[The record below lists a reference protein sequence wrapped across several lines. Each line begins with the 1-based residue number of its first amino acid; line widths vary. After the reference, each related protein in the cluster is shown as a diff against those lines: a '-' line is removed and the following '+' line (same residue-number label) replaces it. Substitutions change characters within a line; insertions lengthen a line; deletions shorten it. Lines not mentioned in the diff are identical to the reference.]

1 LLSEKPWLVLAGAFL
16 RRLVLFG
23 QTLGIVPTFAHP
35 LISALLLSRIK
46 SFLLLLLVAAP
57 LLAPAQRRP
66 VTKKTAAIAKK
77 TAIPKKM
84 VASGQV
90 PGFLRY
96 LHSPWVDSL
105 MRTLTP
111 RQRVG
116 QLFMVAAY
124 SNRPAIYQDS
134 ISTLIKN
141 NGIGG
146 LIFFQGGPV
155 RQARLLNRFQRESP
169 VPLLVAMDGEWGAGM
184 RLDSVL
190 RFPYQMS
197 LGAVP
202 AADSALIYDMGRE
215 VARQFKR
222 LGMQVNFAPVVDV
235 NNNPANP
242 VIGFRSWGENPAAVS
257 RLSRLYMK
265 GMQDGNVLAVAKHFP
280 GHGDVDADSHLAL
293 PLVRVDRGRLDSLE
307 LPPFK
312 NMIANGIG
320 GMMVAH
326 LDVPALDTARG
337 PSTLSKPTVTG
348 LLRQQLGFKGVV
360 FTDAMN
366 MAGVM
371 KVTPTGEAEVR
382 AILAGNDVLEFSK
395 NVPLALNTVLA
406 AVDSGRISQARID
419 ESCRRVLALKQWA
432 GLRKRQLVSE
442 QNLIA
447 DLNPAHARYLS
458 HRLTERS
465 MTLLRNQGKLL
476 PLQRLDTLRLATLV
490 LGGTPSDT
498 TDFQRAVASYDAQVG
513 HFHLPAAPTLD
524 ELADIRAKLFGY
536 DVVLVALQSLG
547 RLPATN
553 FGIAPEANMLLREL
567 TKPGQRVILTIFG
580 SAYAAAKVRDFD
592 RASAVVM
599 AYQESA
605 DAQALAAQL
614 IFGGIG
620 ARGKL
625 PVSVAN
631 NLPAG
636 FGLSTQPGL
645 RLAYAHPEDAGMSPR
660 LEARVDSIMQ
670 QAIAAG
676 ATPGGQVVIARRG
689 VVVLRK
695 SYGYQAKTGSEA
707 APALAGPSAS
717 VATSAGNFGSEPTS
731 ATSASPTSAAQA
743 SGPAPAAR
751 LVQNTDVYD
760 LASLTKVLAAT
771 PALLKLQEQG
781 KFSPDSSLG
790 QFFPFLR
797 KTNKAAL
804 KMRDVL
810 THQAGLPAW
819 IPFWKDFAKAD
830 GTLRRWFRADSS
842 ARFPLAVAGGLW
854 GRKQLPAYIYEKIG
868 AVPLTAKPGYVYSD
882 LSFYLYPELVQRRT
896 GQAFEQFLSKQVYQ
910 PLGSGLHFQPRH
922 HASLR
927 RIVPTEYDS
936 LFRRQLLHGYVDDE
950 GAALLGG
957 ISGHAGL
964 FGSANDVAQLA
975 QAYAWSGRYGGQQV
989 FSKDILADWTR
1000 PQFAGN
1006 RRALAFDR
1014 PASPPAGNT
1023 APGASAGS
1031 FGHSGFTGTYFWV
1044 DPEKELVVVVLT
1056 NRLNPSRRNNKLSQL
1071 NVRTQ
1076 IQQVAIEA
1084 LR

>member
-1 LLSEKPWLVLAGAFL
+1 MPDSGPLLHSYFL
-16 RRLVLFG
+16 PRPRL
-23 QTLGIVPTFAHP
+23 
-35 LISALLLSRIK
+35 SAKKYLL
-46 SFLLLLLVAAP
+46 FLLLLAAP
-57 LLAPAQRRP
+57 LLASAQHR
-66 VTKKTAAIAKK
+66 AAHRA
-77 TAIPKKM
+77 PKKA
-84 VASGQV
+84 VASPKKAVPTGQQ

-111 RQRVG
+111 RQRVA

-141 NGIGG
+141 YGIGG

-155 RQARLLNRFQRESP
+155 RQARLLNRFQRESR

-190 RFPYQMS
+190 RFPYQMT

-202 AADSALIYDMGRE
+202 SADSALIYDMGRE

-265 GMQDGNVLAVAKHFP
+265 GMQDAGVLAVAKHFP

-312 NMIANGIG
+312 SMIANGIG

-337 PSTLSKPTVTG
+337 PSTLSKPIVTG
-348 LLRQQLGFKGVV
+348 VLRQQLGFRGVV

-366 MAGVM
+366 MQGVI

-382 AILAGNDVLEFSK
+382 ALLAGNDVLEFSK

-432 GLRKRQLVSE
+432 GLRRASPVRE
-442 QNLIA
+442 ANIIA
-447 DLNPAHARYLS
+447 DLNPAHARYLA

-465 MTLLRNQGKLL
+465 ITLLRNQGNRL
-476 PLQRLDTLRLATLV
+476 PLQRLDTLQVATLV
-490 LGGTPSDT
+490 LGGSPSDT
-498 TDFQRAVASYDAQVG
+498 TDFQRAVASYDAQAG
-513 HFHLPAAPTLD
+513 HFHLAAAPTLD
-524 ELADIRAKLFGY
+524 ELADMRAKLFGY
-536 DVVLVALQSLG
+536 DVVLVALQNLG

-553 FGIAPEANMLLREL
+553 FGIAPEANLLLREL
-567 TKPGQRVILTIFG
+567 TKPGQQVVLSVFG
-580 SAYAAAKVRDFD
+580 SAYAVAKVRDFD
-592 RASAVVM
+592 RASAVVL

-605 DAQALAAQL
+605 SAQELAAQL

-620 ARGKL
+620 ASGKL

-636 FGLSTQPGL
+636 FGLRTQPGL
-645 RLAYAHPEDAGMSPR
+645 RLAYANPEDAGMSPH
-660 LEARVDSIMQ
+660 LEARVDSIMA
-670 QAIAAG
+670 QALAAG

-695 SYGYQAKTGSEA
+695 SYGVQAHTGTQA
-707 APALAGPSAS
+707 GPVVAGPSAS
-717 VATSAGNFGSEPTS
+717 VASAAGNFGSEPGS
-731 ATSASPTSAAQA
+731 ATTASLPNQGQA
-743 SGPAPAAR
+743 SGPAPTAR
-751 LVQNTDVYD
+751 LVQNTDLYD

-781 KFSPDSSLG
+781 KFSPDSTLG

-797 KTNKAAL
+797 KTNKASL
-804 KMRDVL
+804 PMRDVL
-810 THQAGLPAW
+810 AHQAGLPAW

-830 GTLRRWFRADSS
+830 GTLRRRWFRADSS
-842 ARFPLAVAGGLW
+842 GRYPLPVARGLW
-854 GRKQLPAYIYEKIG
+854 GRKKLPAYLYQKIG
-868 AVPLTAKPGYVYSD
+868 AAPLNAKPGYVYSD
-882 LSFYLYPELVQRRT
+882 LSFYLYPELVRRRT
-896 GQAFEQFLSKQVYQ
+896 GQAFEQYLTQQVYR
-910 PLGSGLHFQPRH
+910 PLGAGLHFQPLH
-922 HASLR
+922 HASLS

-957 ISGHAGL
+957 VSGHAGL

-989 FSKDILADWTR
+989 FSKAILADWTR
-1000 PQFAGN
+1000 PQFAATGN
-1006 RRALAFDR
+1006 RRALGFDR
-1014 PASPPAGNT
+1014 PASPAVGNT
-1023 APGASAGS
+1023 APGASASS

-1084 LR
+1084 IR

>member
-1 LLSEKPWLVLAGAFL
+1 LSLPKSLL
-16 RRLVLFG
+16 
-23 QTLGIVPTFAHP
+23 
-35 LISALLLSRIK
+35 
-46 SFLLLLLVAAP
+46 FLLLLAAP

-66 VTKKTAAIAKK
+66 AAKIAAKAASKTVRPAVPAAKA
-77 TAIPKKM
+77 
-84 VASGQV
+84 
-90 PGFLRY
+90 PGFLQY

-105 MRTLTP
+105 MRSLTP
-111 RQRVG
+111 RQRVA

-124 SNRPAIYQDS
+124 SNKPAVYQDS
-134 ISTLIKN
+134 ISMLIN
-141 NGIGG
+141 DYGIGG

-155 RQARLLNRFQRESP
+155 RQTRLINRFQGQSR

-215 VARQFKR
+215 VARQFVR

-242 VIGFRSWGENPAAVS
+242 VIGFRSWGENPAAVA
-257 RLSRLYMK
+257 RLSRLYMR
-265 GMQDGNVLAVAKHFP
+265 GMQDARVLAVAKHFP

-293 PLVRVDRGRLDSLE
+293 PVVRVDRRRLDSLE
-307 LPPFK
+307 LPSFK
-312 NMIANGIG
+312 AMIKNGIG

-326 LDVPALDTARG
+326 LNVPALDSSGAPT
-337 PSTLSKPTVTG
+337 TLSKPVVTG
-348 LLRQQLGFKGVV
+348 LLRQQMGFKGVV

-366 MAGVM
+366 MKGVIE
-371 KVTPTGEAEVR
+371 KVPTGEAEIR

-395 NVPLALNTVLA
+395 SVPVALKAVLA

-419 ESCRRVLALKQWA
+419 ESCRRILALKQWA
-432 GLRKRQLVSE
+432 GLRKHRPISE
-442 QNLIA
+442 QNLFA
-447 DLNPAHARYLS
+447 DLNPPHARYLS
-458 HRLTERS
+458 HRLTAHS
-465 MTLLRNQGKLL
+465 ITLLRNQRNML
-476 PLQRLDTLRLATLV
+476 PLQRLDTLRIATLV
-490 LGGTPSDT
+490 LGGVPTDT
-498 TDFQRAVASYDAQVG
+498 TDFQRAVADYDAQIA
-513 HFHLPAAPTLD
+513 HFHLPAAPTMD
-524 ELADIRAKLFGY
+524 ELNDVRAKLFGY

-547 RLPATN
+547 RLPATS
-553 FGIAPEANMLLREL
+553 FGIAPEAQLLLREL
-567 TKPGQRVILTIFG
+567 TKPGQQVILSVFG
-580 SAYAAAKVRDFD
+580 SAYAVAKVRDYD
-592 RASAVVM
+592 RASAVVL

-605 DAQALAAQL
+605 DAQQLAAQL

-620 ARGKL
+620 AQGKL
-625 PVSVAN
+625 PVTVAN

-636 FGLSTQPGL
+636 FGLRTQPGL
-645 RLAYAHPEDAGMSPR
+645 RLAYAHPEAAGLNNR
-660 LEARVDSIMQ
+660 LEARVDSIMR
-670 QAIAAG
+670 QALAAG
-676 ATPGGQVVIARRG
+676 ATPGGQVLIARRG

-695 SYGYQAKTGSEA
+695 SYGYQSNAGSV
-707 APALAGPSAS
+707 PLVSGGTVAS
-717 VATSAGNFGSEPTS
+717 SAGNFGSEPGSTTS
-731 ATSASPTSAAQA
+731 TALPAAATAR
-743 SGPAPAAR
+743 PAAAR

-781 KFSPDSSLG
+781 KFSPDSTLG
-790 QFFPFLR
+790 QFFPFLQ
-797 KTNKAAL
+797 KTNKAGL
-804 KMRDVL
+804 KLRDVL
-810 THQAGLPAW
+810 AHQAGLPAW
-819 IPFWKDFAKAD
+819 IPFWKALAKDD
-830 GTLRRWFRADSS
+830 GTLRRRWFRPDSS
-842 ARFPLAVAGGLW
+842 ARFPLPVARGLW
-854 GRKQLPAYIYEKIG
+854 ARKDLPDYIYGQIG
-868 AVPLTAKPGYVYSD
+868 AAPLAEKPGYVYSD
-882 LSFYLYPELVQRRT
+882 LSFYLYPWLVQRRT
-896 GQAFEQFLSKQVYQ
+896 GQPFAEFLARQVYR
-910 PLGSGLHFQPRH
+910 PLGSGLHFQPLH
-922 HASLR
+922 HAPLS

-975 QAYAWSGRYGGQQV
+975 QAYAWGGRYGGQQV
-989 FSKDILADWTR
+989 FDKAILADYTR
-1000 PQFAGN
+1000 QQSAVN
-1006 RRALAFDR
+1006 RRGLGFDR
-1014 PASPPAGNT
+1014 PASPAAGNT
-1023 APGASAGS
+1023 APGASASS

-1056 NRLNPSRRNNKLSQL
+1056 NRLNPSRRNNKLSEL

>member
-1 LLSEKPWLVLAGAFL
+1 MTAK
-16 RRLVLFG
+16 
-23 QTLGIVPTFAHP
+23 
-35 LISALLLSRIK
+35 K
-46 SFLLLLLVAAP
+46 YLLLLFALASP
-57 LLAPAQRRP
+57 LLGLAQRRP
-66 VTKKTAAIAKK
+66 AARPATQKT
-77 TAIPKKM
+77 
-84 VASGQV
+84 VASRAAASAALKKKQAAADLAKRPAAGRQ

-96 LHSPWVDSL
+96 LHSAWVDSL

-124 SNRPAIYQDS
+124 SNKPAIYQDS
-134 ISTLIKN
+134 ISTLIRD

-155 RQARLLNRFQRESP
+155 RQTRLLNRFQKESP

-215 VARQFKR
+215 VARQFRR

-242 VIGFRSWGENPAAVS
+242 VIGFRSWGEKPAAVS

-265 GMQDGNVLAVAKHFP
+265 GMQDAGVLAVAKHFP

-312 NMIANGIG
+312 SMIANGIG

-348 LLRQQLGFKGVV
+348 LLRQQLGFRGVV

-366 MAGVM
+366 MAGVL

-382 AILAGNDVLEFSK
+382 ALLAGNDVLEFSK
-395 NVPLALNTVLA
+395 NVPVALRTVLA

-432 GLRKRQLVSE
+432 GLRRAAVIKE
-442 QNLIA
+442 ENIIA
-447 DLNPAHARYLS
+447 DLNPAHARYLA
-458 HRLTERS
+458 HRLAARS
-465 MTLLRNQGKLL
+465 LTLLRNQGGFL

-490 LGGTPSDT
+490 LGGSPADT
-498 TDFQRAVASYDAQVG
+498 TDFQRAVASYDAQAG
-513 HFHLPAAPTLD
+513 HFHLPAAPTMD
-524 ELADIRAKLFGY
+524 ELADVRAKLFGY
-536 DVVLVALQSLG
+536 DVVLVALQGLG

-553 FGIAPEANMLLREL
+553 FGIAPESQLLLREL
-567 TKPGQRVILTIFG
+567 TKPGQRVVLSIFG

-599 AYQESA
+599 AYQESQS
-605 DAQALAAQL
+605 AQELAAQL

-620 ARGKL
+620 ASGKL
-625 PVSVAN
+625 PVSVSN
-631 NLPAG
+631 GLPAG
-636 FGLSTQPGL
+636 FGLTTQPGL
-645 RLAYAHPEDAGMSPR
+645 RLAYAYPEDAGLSPR
-660 LEARVDSIMQ
+660 LEARVDSIMA
-670 QAIAAG
+670 QALAAG

-695 SYGYQAKTGSEA
+695 SYGVQEKSASGIAPLATASPS
-707 APALAGPSAS
+707 APA
-717 VATSAGNFGSEPTS
+717 AGNFGSEPGS
-731 ATSASPTSAAQA
+731 EPGRAAGAGPVAPPHVAGLA
-743 SGPAPAAR
+743 SGAHPVR
-751 LVQNTDVYD
+751 NTDLYD

-771 PALLKLQEQG
+771 PALLRLQAQG
-781 KFSPDSSLG
+781 KFSPDSTLG
-790 QFFPFLR
+790 QLFPFLR
-797 KTNKAAL
+797 KTNKASL
-804 KMRDVL
+804 QLRDVL
-810 THQAGLPAW
+810 AHQAGLPAW

-830 GTLRRWFRADSS
+830 GTLRRRWFRPDSS
-842 ARFPLAVAGGLW
+842 ARFPLPVAGGLW
-854 GRKQLPAYIYEKIG
+854 GRKELPAYIYAKIG
-868 AVPLTAKPGYVYSD
+868 AVPLNAKPGYVYSD
-882 LSFYLYPELVQRRT
+882 LSFYLYPELVQRRA
-896 GQAFEQFLSKQVYQ
+896 GQPFEQFLAKEVYR
-910 PLGSGLHFQPRH
+910 PLGSGLRFQPRYT
-922 HASLR
+922 APLG

-936 LFRRQLLHGYVDDE
+936 LFRRQLLRGYVDDE

-957 ISGHAGL
+957 VSGHAGL

-975 QAYAWSGRYGGQQV
+975 QAYAWGGRYGGQQL
-989 FSKDILADWTR
+989 FDQATLADWTR
-1000 PQFAGN
+1000 AQFVGN
-1006 RRALAFDR
+1006 RRGMAFDR
-1014 PASPPAGNT
+1014 PASPAVGNT

-1044 DPEKELVVVVLT
+1044 DPARELVVVVLT
-1056 NRLNPSRRNNKLSQL
+1056 NRLNPSRRNSKLYDL

-1084 LR
+1084 IR

>member
-1 LLSEKPWLVLAGAFL
+1 LL
-16 RRLVLFG
+16 RLKYLLF
-23 QTLGIVPTFAHP
+23 
-35 LISALLLSRIK
+35 ALLL
-46 SFLLLLLVAAP
+46 AAP

-66 VTKKTAAIAKK
+66 QARLTKKTTSLPPPAAGIA
-77 TAIPKKM
+77 
-84 VASGQV
+84 

-111 RQRVG
+111 RQRVA

-124 SNRPAIYQDS
+124 SNKKPIDQDS
-134 ISTLIKN
+134 VSTLIKED
-141 NGIGG
+141 GIGG

-155 RQARLLNRFQRESP
+155 RQTRLLNRFQSQSR

-202 AADSALIYDMGRE
+202 PADSALIYDMGRE
-215 VARQFKR
+215 VARQFRR

-235 NNNPANP
+235 NNNPNNP
-242 VIGFRSWGENPAAVS
+242 VIGFRSWGENPAAVA
-257 RLSRLYMK
+257 RLSRLYMR
-265 GMQDGNVLAVAKHFP
+265 GMQDADVLAVAKHFP

-312 NMIANGIG
+312 SMIASGIG

-326 LDVPALDTARG
+326 LNVPALDNSGAPT
-337 PSTLSKPTVTG
+337 TLSKPVVTG

-366 MAGVM
+366 MQGVISR
-371 KVTPTGEAEVR
+371 VPTGEAEVR
-382 AILAGNDVLEFSK
+382 ALLAGNDVLEFSK
-395 NVPLALNTVLA
+395 NVPLALRAVLA

-419 ESCRRVLALKQWA
+419 ESCRRVLALKQWS
-432 GLRKRQLVSE
+432 GLKTARPVAE
-442 QNLIA
+442 QHLFA
-447 DLNPAHARYLS
+447 DLNAPHARYLA

-465 MTLLRNQGKLL
+465 LTLLRNQRNIL
-476 PLQRLDTLRLATLV
+476 PLQRLDTLRIATLV
-490 LGGTPSDT
+490 LGGAPADT
-498 TDFQRAVASYDAQVG
+498 TDFQRAVASYAPVA
-513 HFHLPAAPTLD
+513 HFHLPAAPTMD
-524 ELADIRAKLFGY
+524 ELVDIRAKLFTY

-553 FGIAPEANMLLREL
+553 FGITPEANLLLREL
-567 TKPGQRVILTIFG
+567 TKPGQRVVLSVFG
-580 SAYAAAKVRDFD
+580 SAYAVAKVRDYAQ
-592 RASAVVM
+592 ASAVVL
-599 AYQESA
+599 AYQESPQ
-605 DAQALAAQL
+605 AQELAAQL

-620 ARGKL
+620 ATGKL
-625 PVSVAN
+625 PVTVAN
-631 NLPAG
+631 GLPAG
-636 FGLSTQPGL
+636 FGLTTQPGL
-645 RLAYAHPEDAGMSPR
+645 RLAYAHPEDAGMDNH
-660 LEARVDSIMQ
+660 LEARVDSIMA
-670 QAIAAG
+670 QALAAG
-676 ATPGGQVVIARRG
+676 ATPGGQVLIARRG

-695 SYGYQAKTGSEA
+695 SYGYQEKMRGTVS
-707 APALAGPSAS
+707 S
-717 VATSAGNFGSEPTS
+717 VATVQRESVVAAGNFGSEPGS
-731 ATSASPTSAAQA
+731 APGPSQPTEPQLA
-743 SGPAPAAR
+743 SGKILRGPA
-751 LVQNTDVYD
+751 VQNTDVYD

-781 KFSPDSSLG
+781 RFSPDSTLG
-790 QFFPFLR
+790 QFFPFLQ
-797 KTNKAAL
+797 KTNKASL

-810 THQAGLPAW
+810 AHQAGLPAW
-819 IPFWKDFAKAD
+819 LPFWQAFAKPS
-830 GTLRRWFRADSS
+830 GELRRRWFRPDSS
-842 ARFPLAVAGGLW
+842 AQFPLPVARRLW
-854 GRKQLPAYIYEKIG
+854 GRKDLPAYIYEQIG
-868 AVPLTAKPGYVYSD
+868 AAPLTAQPGYVYSD
-882 LSFYLYPELVQRRT
+882 LSFYLYPNLVQRRT
-896 GQAFEQFLSKQVYQ
+896 GQPFEQFLAKEVYR
-910 PLGSGLHFQPRH
+910 PLGSGLHFQPLH
-922 HASLR
+922 HVAER
-927 RIVPTEYDS
+927 RIAPTEYDS
-936 LFRRQLLHGYVDDE
+936 LFRRQLLRGYVDDE

-975 QAYAWSGRYGGQQV
+975 QAYAWGGRYGGQQLFKV
-989 FSKDILADWTR
+989 DILADWTR
-1000 PQFAGN
+1000 CQSCPTN
-1006 RRALAFDR
+1006 RRGLAFDR
-1014 PASPPAGNT
+1014 PGSPASGNT
-1023 APGASAGS
+1023 APGASATS

-1084 LR
+1084 VR

>member
-1 LLSEKPWLVLAGAFL
+1 M
-16 RRLVLFG
+16 
-23 QTLGIVPTFAHP
+23 PTFAGL
-35 LISALLLSRIK
+35 LIPTTLLLRLK
-46 SFLLLLLVAAP
+46 SFVLLLLVAAP

-66 VTKKTAAIAKK
+66 ARRPAPRPTAAGSRQKA
-77 TAIPKKM
+77 APKK
-84 VASGQV
+84 VAPTGQP

-124 SNRPAIYQDS
+124 SNKPTIYQDS
-134 ISTLIKN
+134 ISTLIRDY
-141 NGIGG
+141 GIGG

-155 RQARLLNRFQRESP
+155 RQARLLNRFQQESR

-265 GMQDGNVLAVAKHFP
+265 GMQDANVLAVAKHFP

-312 NMIANGIG
+312 SMIANGIG

-348 LLRQQLGFKGVV
+348 LLRQQLGFRGVV

-382 AILAGNDVLEFSK
+382 ALLAGNDVLEFSK
-395 NVPLALNTVLA
+395 NVPVALTTVLA

-432 GLRKRQLVSE
+432 GLRKAQPVRE
-442 QNLIA
+442 QNIVA
-447 DLNPAHARYLS
+447 DLNPAHARYLA
-458 HRLTERS
+458 HRLTARS
-465 MTLLRNQGKLL
+465 ITLLRNQKSFL

-490 LGGTPSDT
+490 LGGSPGDT
-498 TDFQRAVASYDAQVG
+498 TDFQKAVASYDAQAS
-513 HFHLPAAPTLD
+513 HFHLPAAPTMD
-524 ELADIRAKLFGY
+524 ELEDIRAKLFGY

-553 FGIAPEANMLLREL
+553 FGIAPEANLLLREL
-567 TKPGQRVILTIFG
+567 TKPGQRVVLSIFG

-599 AYQESA
+599 AYQESQS
-605 DAQALAAQL
+605 AQELAAQL

-620 ARGKL
+620 ASGKL
-625 PVSVAN
+625 PVSVSSS
-631 NLPAG
+631 LPAG
-636 FGLSTQPGL
+636 FGLSTKPGL
-645 RLAYAHPEDAGMSPR
+645 RLAYANPEDTGMSPR
-660 LEARVDSIMQ
+660 LEARVDSIMA
-670 QAIAAG
+670 QALAAG

-695 SYGYQAKTGSEA
+695 SYGFQEKAGKD
-707 APALAGPSAS
+707 ALPLATGPSAA
-717 VATSAGNFGSEPTS
+717 VASAAGNFGSEPGG
-731 ATSASPTSAAQA
+731 AAGASPPAQA
-743 SGPAPAAR
+743 TAPGALATR
-751 LVQNTDVYD
+751 PVLNTDVYD

-771 PALLKLQEQG
+771 PALLRLQAQG
-781 KFSPDSSLG
+781 KFSPDSTLG

-797 KTNKAAL
+797 KTDKAGL

-830 GTLRRWFRADSS
+830 GSLRRRWFRPDSS
-842 ARFPLAVAGGLW
+842 ARFPLPVAGGLW
-854 GRKQLPAYIYEKIG
+854 GRQQLPAYIYAKIG
-868 AVPLTAKPGYVYSD
+868 AAPLTAKPGYVYSD
-882 LSFYLYPELVQRRT
+882 LSFYLYPELVRRRT
-896 GQAFEQFLSKQVYQ
+896 GQPFEQFLAQEVYR
-910 PLGSGLHFQPRH
+910 PLGAGLHFQPRH
-922 HASLR
+922 HAALS

-936 LFRRQLLHGYVDDE
+936 LFRRQLLRGYVDDE

-975 QAYAWSGRYGGQQV
+975 QAYAWGGRYGGQQL
-989 FSKDILADWTR
+989 FDQAILADWTR
-1000 PQFAGN
+1000 AQSAGN
-1006 RRALAFDR
+1006 RRGLAFDR
-1014 PASPPAGNT
+1014 PASPPVGNT
-1023 APGASAGS
+1023 APGASASS

-1044 DPEKELVVVVLT
+1044 DPGKELVVVVLT
-1056 NRLNPSRRNNKLSQL
+1056 NRVNPSRRNNKLSQL

-1076 IQQVAIEA
+1076 IQQVALEA
-1084 LR
+1084 IR

>member
-1 LLSEKPWLVLAGAFL
+1 MPKSLL
-16 RRLVLFG
+16 
-23 QTLGIVPTFAHP
+23 
-35 LISALLLSRIK
+35 
-46 SFLLLLLVAAP
+46 FLLLLAAP

-66 VTKKTAAIAKK
+66 AAKAAAKTARPAAPA
-77 TAIPKKM
+77 T
-84 VASGQV
+84 GT
-90 PGFLRY
+90 PGFLQY

-105 MRTLTP
+105 MRSLTP
-111 RQRVG
+111 RQRIA

-124 SNRPAIYQDS
+124 SNKPVIYQDS
-134 ISTLIKN
+134 ISTLIN
-141 NGIGG
+141 DYGIGG

-155 RQARLLNRFQRESP
+155 RQTRLLNRFQHQSR

-215 VARQFKR
+215 VARQFTR

-235 NNNPANP
+235 NNNAANP
-242 VIGFRSWGENPAAVS
+242 VIGFRAWGENPAAVA
-257 RLSRLYMK
+257 RLSRLYMR
-265 GMQDGNVLAVAKHFP
+265 GMQDAGVLAVAKHFP

-293 PLVRVDRGRLDSLE
+293 PVVRVDKGRLDSLE
-307 LPPFK
+307 LPSFK

-326 LDVPALDTARG
+326 LNVPALDNSGAPT
-337 PSTLSKPTVTG
+337 TLSKPVISG
-348 LLRQQLGFKGVV
+348 LLRQQMGFKGVV

-366 MAGVM
+366 MKGVIE
-371 KVTPTGEAEVR
+371 KVPTGEAEIR

-395 NVPLALNTVLA
+395 SVPVALKAVLA

-432 GLRKRQLVSE
+432 GLRKYRPIVE
-442 QNLIA
+442 KNLFA
-447 DLNPAHARYLS
+447 DLNPPHARYLS
-458 HRLTERS
+458 HRLAAHS
-465 MTLLRNQGKLL
+465 ITLLRNQRNIL
-476 PLQRLDTLRLATLV
+476 PLQRLDTLRVATLV
-490 LGGTPSDT
+490 LGGAPADT
-498 TDFQRAVASYDAQVG
+498 TDFQRAVADYDAQVA
-513 HFHLPAAPTLD
+513 HFHLPTAPTLD
-524 ELADIRAKLFGY
+524 ELSDVRARLFGY

-553 FGIAPEANMLLREL
+553 FGIAPEAQLLLREL
-567 TKPGQRVILTIFG
+567 TKPGQQVILSVFG
-580 SAYAAAKVRDFD
+580 SAYAVAKVRDYD
-592 RASAVVM
+592 RASAVVL
-599 AYQESA
+599 AYQESP
-605 DAQALAAQL
+605 DAQQLAAQL

-620 ARGKL
+620 AQGKL
-625 PVSVAN
+625 PVTVAN

-636 FGLSTQPGL
+636 FGLRTQPGL
-645 RLAYAHPEDAGMSPR
+645 RLGYAHPEAASMSSR

-670 QAIAAG
+670 QALAAG
-676 ATPGGQVVIARRG
+676 ATPGGQVLIARRG

-695 SYGYQAKTGSEA
+695 SYGYQSNAGS
-707 APALAGPSAS
+707 APLPLVAGGAVVS
-717 VATSAGNFGSEPTS
+717 SAGNFGSEPG
-731 ATSASPTSAAQA
+731 SAASSNQ
-743 SGPAPAAR
+743 PAAATTQPAAAR
-751 LVQNTDVYD
+751 PVRNTDVYD

-771 PALLKLQEQG
+771 PALLKLQAQG
-781 KFSPDSSLG
+781 KFSPDSTLG
-790 QFFPFLR
+790 QFFPFLQ
-797 KTNKAAL
+797 KTNKADL
-804 KMRDVL
+804 KLRDVL
-810 THQAGLPAW
+810 AHKAGLPAW
-819 IPFWKDFAKAD
+819 IPFWKALAKDD
-830 GTLRRWFRADSS
+830 GTLRRRWFRADSS
-842 ARFPLAVAGGLW
+842 ARFPLPVARGLW
-854 GRKQLPAYIYEKIG
+854 GRKDLPAYIYEQIG
-868 AVPLTAKPGYVYSD
+868 AAPLNAKPGYMYSD
-882 LSFYLYPELVQRRT
+882 LSFYLYPWLVQQRT
-896 GQAFEQFLSKQVYQ
+896 GQPFGEFLAQQVYR
-910 PLGSGLHFQPRH
+910 PLGSGLHFQPLH
-922 HASLR
+922 HGPLG
-927 RIVPTEYDS
+927 RIAPTEYDS

-975 QAYAWSGRYGGQQV
+975 QTYAWGGRYGGQQV
-989 FSKDILADWTR
+989 FDKAILADYTR
-1000 PQFAGN
+1000 QQFPAAGN
-1006 RRALAFDR
+1006 RRGLGFDR
-1014 PASPPAGNT
+1014 PASPAAGNT

-1056 NRLNPSRRNNKLSQL
+1056 NRLNPSRRNNKLGEL

>member
-1 LLSEKPWLVLAGAFL
+1 M
-16 RRLVLFG
+16 
-23 QTLGIVPTFAHP
+23 
-35 LISALLLSRIK
+35 SAKKYCL
-46 SFLLLLLVAAP
+46 FLLLLALP
-57 LLAPAQRRP
+57 LLSPAQRR
-66 VTKKTAAIAKK
+66 AASHSHAKK
-77 TAIPKKM
+77 ALPASPKAGASKA
-84 VASGQV
+84 VASGQT

-111 RQRVG
+111 RQRVA

-124 SNRPAIYQDS
+124 SNKPAIYQDS
-134 ISTLIKN
+134 ISTLIKDY
-141 NGIGG
+141 GIGG

-155 RQARLLNRFQRESP
+155 RQARLLNRFQRESQ

-184 RLDSVL
+184 RLDSIL

-215 VARQFKR
+215 VASQFKR

-257 RLSRLYMK
+257 RLSRLYMR
-265 GMQDGNVLAVAKHFP
+265 GMQDAGVLAVAKHFP

-366 MAGVM
+366 MQGVM

-395 NVPLALNTVLA
+395 NVPLALTTVLA
-406 AVDSGRISQARID
+406 AVDSGRIPQARID

-432 GLRKRQLVSE
+432 GLRRASPVRE
-442 QNLIA
+442 QHIIA
-447 DLNPAHARYLS
+447 DLNPSHARYLS
-458 HRLTERS
+458 HRLTEHS
-465 MTLLRNQGKLL
+465 ITLLRNQGKFL
-476 PLQRLDTLRLATLV
+476 PLQRLDTMRIATLV
-490 LGGTPSDT
+490 LGGSPADT
-498 TDFQRAVASYDAQVG
+498 TDFQRAVASYDAQAG
-513 HFHLPAAPTLD
+513 HFHLPTAPTLD
-524 ELADIRAKLFGY
+524 ELSDMRAKLFSY
-536 DVVLVALQSLG
+536 DVVLVALQGLG

-553 FGIAPEANMLLREL
+553 FGIAPESQLLLREL
-567 TKPGQRVILTIFG
+567 TKPGQRVVLSIFG

-599 AYQESA
+599 AYQEST
-605 DAQALAAQL
+605 DAQNLAAQL

-620 ARGKL
+620 ASGKL

-636 FGLSTQPGL
+636 FGLSTRPGL
-645 RLAYAHPEDAGMSPR
+645 RLAYANPEDAGMSPR
-660 LEARVDSIMQ
+660 LEARVDSIMA
-670 QAIAAG
+670 QALAAG

-695 SYGYQAKTGSEA
+695 SYGYQSKTGSEA
-707 APALAGPSAS
+707 APVEAEPTAS
-717 VATSAGNFGSEPTS
+717 VASPAGNFGSEPGS
-731 ATSASPTSAAQA
+731 AAGASPAGVAQA
-743 SGPAPAAR
+743 SRQASTAR
-751 LVQNTDVYD
+751 LVQNTDLYD

-781 KFSPDSSLG
+781 TFSPDSTLG
-790 QFFPFLR
+790 QFFPWLR
-797 KTNKAAL
+797 KTNKASLQLRA
-804 KMRDVL
+804 VL

-819 IPFWKDFAKAD
+819 IPFWKNFAKAN
-830 GTLRRWFRADSS
+830 GTLRRRWFQADSS
-842 ARFPLAVAGGLW
+842 RRFPLPVARGLW
-854 GRKQLPAYIYEKIG
+854 GRRKLPAYIYERIG
-868 AVPLTAKPGYVYSD
+868 AAPLNAKPGYVYSD
-882 LSFYLYPELVQRRT
+882 LSFYLYPDLVKRRT
-896 GQAFEQFLSKQVYQ
+896 GQPFEQFLAKQVYR
-910 PLGSGLHFQPRH
+910 PLGSGLRFQPLH
-922 HASLR
+922 HAAASRLA
-927 RIVPTEYDS
+927 PTEYDS
-936 LFRRQLLHGYVDDE
+936 LFRRQLLRGYVDDE

-975 QAYAWSGRYGGQQV
+975 QTYAWGGRYGGQQV

-1014 PASPPAGNT
+1014 PASPAAGNT

-1084 LR
+1084 IK

>member
-1 LLSEKPWLVLAGAFL
+1 MSLPKSLLC
-16 RRLVLFG
+16 
-23 QTLGIVPTFAHP
+23 
-35 LISALLLSRIK
+35 
-46 SFLLLLLVAAP
+46 LLLLAAP

-66 VTKKTAAIAKK
+66 AGRPAKK
-77 TAIPKKM
+77 NVRV
-84 VASGQV
+84 VAPRVAAG
-90 PGFLRY
+90 PTPAFLRY

-124 SNRPAIYQDS
+124 SNKPAIYQDT
-134 ISTLIKN
+134 ISTLIKDY
-141 NGIGG
+141 GIGG

-155 RQARLLNRFQRESP
+155 RQTRLLNRFQGQSR

-215 VARQFKR
+215 VARQFAR

-235 NNNPANP
+235 NNNPNNP
-242 VIGFRSWGENPAAVS
+242 VIGFRSWGENPAAVA
-257 RLSRLYMK
+257 RLSRLYLR
-265 GMQDGNVLAVAKHFP
+265 GMQDAGVLAVAKHFP

-326 LDVPALDTARG
+326 LNVPALDASGAPT
-337 PSTLSKPTVTG
+337 TLSKPVVTG
-348 LLRQQLGFKGVV
+348 VLRQQLGFEGVV

-366 MAGVM
+366 MQGVISR
-371 KVTPTGEAEVR
+371 VPTGEAEVR
-382 AILAGNDVLEFSK
+382 ALLAGNDVLEFSK
-395 NVPLALNTVLA
+395 NVPLALQTVLA

-432 GLRKRQLVSE
+432 GLQHYQPVAEKNIL
-442 QNLIA
+442 A
-447 DLNPAHARYLS
+447 DLNPPHARYLS
-458 HRLTERS
+458 HRLTERGL
-465 MTLLRNQGKLL
+465 TLLRNQRNIL

-490 LGGTPSDT
+490 LGGSPADT
-498 TDFQRAVASYDAQVG
+498 TDFQRAVTDYDAAVA
-513 HFHLPAAPTLD
+513 HFHLPAAPTMD
-524 ELADIRAKLFGY
+524 ELTDVRAKLFGY
-536 DVVLVALQSLG
+536 DVVLVALQNLG

-553 FGIAPEANMLLREL
+553 FGIAPEAQLLLREL
-567 TKPGQRVILTIFG
+567 TKPGQQVILSVFG
-580 SAYAAAKVRDFD
+580 SAYAVAKVRDYD
-592 RASAVVM
+592 RASAVVL

-605 DAQALAAQL
+605 DAQRLAAQL
-614 IFGGIG
+614 IFGGVG
-620 ARGKL
+620 ATGKL
-625 PVSVAN
+625 PVTVA

-636 FGLSTQPGL
+636 FGLNTQPGL
-645 RLAYAHPEDAGMSPR
+645 RLAYANPEDAGMDR
-660 LEARVDSIMQ
+660 CLEARVDSIMA
-670 QAIAAG
+670 QALAAG
-676 ATPGGQVVIARRG
+676 ATPGGQVLIARRG

-695 SYGYQAKTGSEA
+695 SYGYQENTA
-707 APALAGPSAS
+707 AAQLPIATLSSGGLASA
-717 VATSAGNFGSEPTS
+717 AGNFRSEPGS
-731 ATSASPTSAAQA
+731 AVGAPGQPGAGATRPPT
-743 SGPAPAAR
+743 PR

-781 KFSPDSSLG
+781 KFSPDSTLG
-790 QFFPFLR
+790 QFFPFLQ
-797 KTNKAAL
+797 KTDKASL
-804 KMRDVL
+804 NMRDVL

-819 IPFWKDFAKAD
+819 IPFWKALAKAD
-830 GTLRRWFRADSS
+830 GTLRHRWFRADSS
-842 ARFPLAVAGGLW
+842 ARFPLPVARGLW
-854 GRKQLPAYIYEKIG
+854 GSRKLPAYIYARIG
-868 AVPLTAKPGYVYSD
+868 AAPLTTKPGYVYSD
-882 LSFYLYPELVQRRT
+882 LSFYLYPDLVQRRS
-896 GQAFEQFLSKQVYQ
+896 GQSFETFLAKQVYR
-910 PLGSGLHFQPRH
+910 PLGTGLHFQPRH
-922 HASLR
+922 HFLES

-957 ISGHAGL
+957 VSGHAGL
-964 FGSANDVAQLA
+964 FGSANDVAHLA
-975 QAYAWSGRYGGQQV
+975 QAYAWGGRYGGQQL
-989 FSKDILADWTR
+989 FKTELLADYTR
-1000 PQFAGN
+1000 CQFCPTN

-1014 PASPPAGNT
+1014 PGSPPAGNT
-1023 APGASAGS
+1023 APGASASS

-1044 DPEKELVVVVLT
+1044 DPEKELVVIVLT

-1084 LR
+1084 IK